1 MKTKVGVV
9 FGGLSVEHEVSVIS
23 ALQAIKA
30 MDEDKYEAIPLYIS
44 KNNEWYTGES
54 LTDIDEYKELKDLLQ
69 KSENVILTTSDDGK
83 VVVQKKNA
91 GWFGKKVVTEID
103 VVFPVIHGTNGEDG
117 SLQGMLEMLQIP
129 YVGCDVFSSAVG
141 MDKVMMKQIL
151 NDSGIPI
158 VQYHWFYSTYWLN
171 HQNEVKSEVSNIG
184 YPVIV
189 KPANLGSSVGIS
201 KAYNDDELEE
211 AINEAIEFSHKI
223 VVEKMIADLTEV
235 NCSVVGDYEE
245 VESSV
250 LEEVLSS
257 EDILTYEDKYQGGG
271 GKGGDA
277 AKGMESTNRVIPA
290 EISEEQTQEVQK
302 LAEQTFKV
310 LGCNGVSRI
319 DFLIDKGSQKAYVN
333 EINTIPG
340 SLSFYLWEPSGKDF
354 TQLTDRLL
362 QLALK
367 RQREREK
374 LNFSI
379 DSNLFSLQSG
389 GSKGKLNGS

>member
-30 MDEDKYEAIPLYIS
+30 MDENKYEAIPLYIS
-44 KNNEWYTGES
+44 KNNEWYTGDA
-54 LTDIDEYKELKDLLQ
+54 LTDVEEYKELNELLQ
-69 KSENVILTTSDDGK
+69 KSEKVLLTTSEDGK
-83 VVVQKKNA
+83 VIVQKKNT
-91 GWFGKKVVTEID
+91 GLFGKKAVTEID

-158 VQYHWFYSTYWLN
+158 VEYHWFYSTYWLHN
-171 HQNEVKSEVSNIG
+171 QDEVKTEVEKIG

-271 GKGGDA
+271 KGGDA
-277 AKGMESTNRVIPA
+277 SKGMESTNRVIPA
-290 EISEEQTQEVQK
+290 EIPEDQTQEVQK

-319 DFLIDKGSQKAYVN
+319 DFLIDKESQNAYVN

-379 DSNLFSLQSG
+379 DSNLFSLHSG
-389 GSKGKLNGS
+389 GSKGKLNG